1 MSTEIGFIRSLSR
14 FLSSTS
20 SFILPSNLPGFLLRL
35 SHLHPSYIF
44 HLTSYIA
51 LILGLTGNLGCG
63 KSTAG
68 RLFAERG
75 FARIDCDEIVRDLLV
90 RDEEVLAEI
99 RERFGQDVFDAAG
112 EVDRKRL
119 GAIVFTDPK
128 RLDDLE
134 KILHP
139 RVSKQWRGEVAAGPD
154 SGWVVEIPLLFEKNL
169 QKWVD
174 FTICLACDHRV
185 QLERLT
191 QRRMT
196 PQEADQRIAV
206 QLPLIRK
213 IELADFVLLNNGG
226 LSFLSDQVDWLI
238 RTQHL

>member
-1 MSTEIGFIRSLSR
+1 M
-14 FLSSTS
+14 
-20 SFILPSNLPGFLLRL
+20 
-35 SHLHPSYIF
+35 
-44 HLTSYIA
+44 
-51 LILGLTGNLGCG
+51 ILGLTGNLGCG

-68 RLFAERG
+68 RMFAERG
-75 FARIDCDEIVRDLLV
+75 FGRIDCDEIVHDLLV
-90 RDEEVLAEI
+90 RDSEVLEEI
-99 RERFGQDVFDAAG
+99 RHSFGAEVFDSAG
-112 EVDRKRL
+112 DLDRKRL
-119 GAIVFTDPK
+119 GAIVFADRK
-128 RLDDLE
+128 RLDVLE

-139 RVSKQWRGEVAAGPD
+139 RVSRQWRGVVAAEPD

-174 FTICLACDHRV
+174 FTICLACDRRV

-191 QRRMT
+191 QRGMT

-206 QLPLIRK
+206 QLPLFRK

-238 RTQHL
+238 RTQKLI

>member
-1 MSTEIGFIRSLSR
+1 M
-14 FLSSTS
+14 
-20 SFILPSNLPGFLLRL
+20 
-35 SHLHPSYIF
+35 
-44 HLTSYIA
+44 
-51 LILGLTGNLGCG
+51 ILGLTGNLGCG

-75 FARIDCDEIVRDLLV
+75 FARIDCDEIVRDLLIGD
-90 RDEEVLAEI
+90 RSVLREI
-99 RERFGQDVFDAAG
+99 RDSFGSEVFDSEG
-112 EVDRKRL
+112 MVDRKRL
-119 GAIVFTDPK
+119 GSIVFADRN
-128 RLDDLE
+128 RLDVLE

-139 RVSKQWRGEVAAGPD
+139 RVSKQWRTTVGNRSD
-154 SGWVVEIPLLFEKNL
+154 LGWVVEIPLLFEKNL

-174 FTICLACDHRV
+174 FTICLACDRRV

-191 QRRMT
+191 QRGMT

-238 RTQHL
+238 RTQNLI

>member
-1 MSTEIGFIRSLSR
+1 M
-14 FLSSTS
+14 
-20 SFILPSNLPGFLLRL
+20 
-35 SHLHPSYIF
+35 
-44 HLTSYIA
+44 
-51 LILGLTGNLGCG
+51 ILGLTGNLGCG

-68 RLFAERG
+68 RMFAERG
-75 FARIDCDEIVRDLLV
+75 FGRIDCDEIVRDLLV
-90 RDEEVLAEI
+90 GDPEVLEEI
-99 RERFGQDVFDAAG
+99 RHSFGAEVFGAAG

-119 GAIVFTDPK
+119 GAIVFSDRN
-128 RLDDLE
+128 RLDVLE

-139 RVSKQWRGEVAAGPD
+139 RVSRQWRGAVAAEPD
-154 SGWVVEIPLLFEKNL
+154 SRWVVEIPLLFEKNL

-174 FTICLACDHRV
+174 FTICLACDRRV

-213 IELADFVLLNNGG
+213 IELADFVLLNNGA

>member
-1 MSTEIGFIRSLSR
+1 M
-14 FLSSTS
+14 
-20 SFILPSNLPGFLLRL
+20 
-35 SHLHPSYIF
+35 
-44 HLTSYIA
+44 
-51 LILGLTGNLGCG
+51 
-63 KSTAG
+63 
-68 RLFAERG
+68 FAERG
-75 FARIDCDEIVRDLLV
+75 FGRIDCDEIVRGLLV
-90 RDEEVLAEI
+90 GDSEVLQEI
-99 RERFGQDVFDAAG
+99 RHSFGAEVFDSAG
-112 EVDRKRL
+112 GLDRKRL
-119 GAIVFTDPK
+119 GAIVFADRN
-128 RLDDLE
+128 RLDVLE
-134 KILHP
+134 NILHP
-139 RVSKQWRGEVAAGPD
+139 RVLRQWRGAVAAEPD

-174 FTICLACDHRV
+174 FTICLACDRRV

-213 IELADFVLLNNGG
+213 IELADFVLLNNGA